1 MEAWRYRLNRTRHG
15 CLRGKWK
22 FCFYL
27 LGGSVI
33 WKTLAAFLQY
43 SIPGIAQSEDEDLP
57 NDCRSSA
64 VTLRQAEIS
73 SPQCFL
79 AEIEIL
85 RGR

>member
-1 MEAWRYRLNRTRHG
+1 VGLSS
-15 CLRGKWK
+15 GKH
-22 FCFYL
+22 
-27 LGGSVI
+27 
-33 WKTLAAFLQY
+33 LQL
-43 SIPGIAQSEDEDLP
+43 SCNIQFPELPGSEDKDLT
-57 NDCRSSA
+57 NDCRSLA

>member
-1 MEAWRYRLNRTRHG
+1 
-15 CLRGKWK
+15 
-22 FCFYL
+22 
-27 LGGSVI
+27 
-33 WKTLAAFLQY
+33 
-43 SIPGIAQSEDEDLP
+43 LP